1 MRPDFDSP
9 GTFGHLV
16 FLGMEAAAMDKAAM
30 TTPTRAARRHQL
42 SELRSELAST
52 SRTTSTAQV
61 IGSQSAM
68 ASSMSGSCSFGT
80 SKPQR
85 NT

>member
-42 SELRSELAST
+42 SELRSEVAST
-52 SRTTSTAQV
+52 SRTTSTAQATEKHLRRDEDRYELHCLELSPSE
-61 IGSQSAM
+61 G
-68 ASSMSGSCSFGT
+68 
-80 SKPQR
+80 
-85 NT
+85 